1 MKVAARR
8 RQQRFQSRAIFYQCC
23 IRRFLAPANLS
34 QQRQDSGDTQ
44 AKQRV
49 YGQRTPKH
57 KTIKTA
63 AKV

>member
-8 RQQRFQSRAIFYQCC
+8 RQQSFQSRAIFYKRG
-23 IRRFLAPANLS
+23 IRRFLAANFP

-44 AKQRV
+44 AKKRV
-49 YGQRTPKH
+49 YSQRTPKQQ
-57 KTIKTA
+57 TIKTA